1 MVIDMHVHPALYAD
15 ICQDKQRQNLRCDE
29 MGYHLM
35 SPLSLDVLKKQ
46 NAYAGI
52 DKMALLPLDHSTRCN
67 GQVLITNEEI
77 ASLVAKWPDTFIGFA
92 SVDPHRP
99 DALQVL
105 QKAFGELGL
114 MGLKLNPAKQRF
126 YPDDEALFPIY
137 ELCAQYN
144 KPIIFH
150 AGLSWEPDTLTK
162 YAHPLHFEEVA
173 LRFPTLRICLAHFA
187 WPWVREMAMLMIKYP
202 NVYTDT
208 ACMYMD
214 SAEQFFDY
222 IFRQEWGRW
231 WFEHNFENQVL
242 FGSNAPRF
250 RPVRIMRGLCS
261 VEMSEKARR
270 KLLGENALA
279 FLGMEG

>member
-1 MVIDMHVHPALYAD
+1 MIIDMHVHPALYAD
-15 ICQDKQRQNLRCDE
+15 INADKELFDLRCDE

-35 SPLSLDVLKKQ
+35 SALPMDVLDKQ

-52 DKMALLPLDHSTRCN
+52 DKMVLLPLDHSTRC
-67 GQVLITNEEI
+67 GGRVLITNEEV
-77 ASLVAKWPDTFIGFA
+77 ASLVKKRPDMLIGFA
-92 SVDPHRP
+92 SVDPWRP
-99 DALQVL
+99 DALEIL
-105 QKAFGELGL
+105 EKAFGELGL
-114 MGLKLNPAKQRF
+114 AGLKLNPAKQHF
-126 YPDDEALFPIY
+126 YPDDERMFPIY
-137 ELCAQYN
+137 ELCLKYN

-162 YAHPLHFEEVA
+162 YAHPLRFEEVA
-173 LRFPTLRICLAHFA
+173 QRYPGLRICLSHFA

-214 SAEQFFDY
+214 SANQFFDY
-222 IFRQEWGRW
+222 IFRQEWGRY
-231 WFEHNFENQVL
+231 WFEHNFPDQVM

-250 RPVRIMRGLCS
+250 RPVRIMRGLQS
-261 VEMSEKARR
+261 VEMSEKNQK
-270 KLLGENALA
+270 KLLGGNALK